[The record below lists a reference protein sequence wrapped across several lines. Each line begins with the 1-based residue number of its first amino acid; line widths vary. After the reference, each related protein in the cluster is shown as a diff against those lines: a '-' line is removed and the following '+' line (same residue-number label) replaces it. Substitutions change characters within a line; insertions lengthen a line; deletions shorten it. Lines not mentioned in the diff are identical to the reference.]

1 MIVRDKQFYKF
12 SAYGF
17 LKNLRFF
24 DPFIILFFREMGMS
38 FLQIG
43 VLFSIREVSTNI
55 LEIPTGVFADAY
67 GRRKSMIFSFLSY
80 IVSFCIFYFLPIFWM
95 YAVAMV
101 CFAFGEAFRTGTHKA
116 MIMEYL
122 RLKNMT
128 DFKVEYYGHTR
139 GASQMGSAVSSLIA
153 AALVFYIGG
162 YRIVFLASVVPYV
175 FGLFLMMSY
184 PKELD
189 GTESRSERQSGAML
203 SQIRETLKSFLK
215 MFSNRQVVKAL
226 FNSAVYDAFHK
237 TVKDYLQPI
246 LKALVISLPVMLSLQ
261 QGQRI
266 AVLVG
271 ITYFLI
277 YLLTSYASR
286 KSSLFVKK
294 TASLKRAVNAT
305 FLMGAVVLIA
315 TGVFTRTNFQIVAV
329 FLFLL
334 LYVIENLRRPIM
346 VSYIS
351 DRIANDVMATGL
363 SAESQLKTVLM
374 AALAPAIGYLVDR
387 FGLGNAL
394 IIAGMT
400 MIGTSFALK
409 IE

>member
-1 MIVRDKQFYKF
+1 
-12 SAYGF
+12 
-17 LKNLRFF
+17 
-24 DPFIILFFREMGMS
+24 
-38 FLQIG
+38 
-43 VLFSIREVSTNI
+43 
-55 LEIPTGVFADAY
+55 
-67 GRRKSMIFSFLSY
+67 
-80 IVSFCIFYFLPIFWM
+80 
-95 YAVAMV
+95 
-101 CFAFGEAFRTGTHKA
+101 
-116 MIMEYL
+116 
-122 RLKNMT
+122 
-128 DFKVEYYGHTR
+128 
-139 GASQMGSAVSSLIA
+139 
-153 AALVFYIGG
+153 
-162 YRIVFLASVVPYV
+162 
-175 FGLFLMMSY
+175 
-184 PKELD
+184 
-189 GTESRSERQSGAML
+189 
-203 SQIRETLKSFLK
+203 
-215 MFSNRQVVKAL
+215 
-226 FNSAVYDAFHK
+226 
-237 TVKDYLQPI
+237 
-246 LKALVISLPVMLSLQ
+246 VMLSLEQ
-261 QGQRI
+261 SQRI

-305 FLMGAVVLIA
+305 FLMGAVVLVA

-394 IIAGMT
+394 IIAGIT

>member
-1 MIVRDKQFYKF
+1 MIVKDKQFYKF

-24 DPFIILFFREMGMS
+24 DPFIILFFRQMGMS

-43 VLFSIREVSTNI
+43 ILFSIREVSTNI
-55 LEIPTGVFADAY
+55 LEIPTGVFADVY
-67 GRRKSMIFSFLSY
+67 GRRRSMIFSFLSY
-80 IVSFCIFYFLPIFWM
+80 IISFFIFYFLPFFWM

-139 GASQMGSAVSSLIA
+139 GASQTGSAVSSLIA
-153 AALVFYIGG
+153 AALVFYSGS
-162 YRIVFLASVVPYV
+162 YRIVFLASVVPYI

-189 GTESRSERQSGAML
+189 GTKLRIERQSGGMFL
-203 SQIRETLKSFLK
+203 QICETLKSFLK
-215 MFSNRQVVKAL
+215 MFSNRRIVKAL
-226 FNSAVYDAFHK
+226 FSSAVYDAFHK

-246 LKALVISLPVMLSLQ
+246 LKALMISLPVMLSLK
-261 QGQRI
+261 QGQRM

-294 TASLKRAVNAT
+294 IASLGKAVNVT
-305 FLMGAVVLIA
+305 FLMGAAVLVA
-315 TGVFTRTNFQIVAV
+315 TGIFTRINFQIVAV
-329 FLFLL
+329 FLFLF

-363 SAESQLKTVLM
+363 SAESQLKTILM
-374 AALAPAIGYLVDR
+374 AALAPAVGYLVDR

-394 IIAGMT
+394 IIAGIT
-400 MIGTSFALK
+400 MVGTSFALK